1 MCKKLRYVLC
11 LALVLGL
18 AGAVAAQD
26 WDIEIPS
33 TRTPPTIDGQV
44 DGVWSI
50 SSVQYITVAIEGSV
64 DSPADASG
72 SWRAL
77 WDADNLYVIVDVND
91 EDLFNDSANSYQDD
105 SVEVY
110 FDGGNSKGPGA
121 PLSEDN
127 RQYTFGWTTDDIAG
141 TNQNIEG
148 VEHAQVNTVTG
159 WRIEIKLPWSSLQSA
174 APVLGDLIGIDCFY
188 NDDDNGAD
196 TRESQIATFA
206 GSSADWQI
214 PANWGTGIL
223 VRGSREK
230 ASGPSPEDGATDVLR
245 DAALAWMSGEF
256 AQTHDVYFG
265 TVFEDVNSASR
276 TDPLGVLVG
285 QGQTT
290 NSYDRAGLLE
300 YGQTYYWRI
309 DEVNGAPDNTIFK
322 GEMWSFTTELF
333 ADPIEG
339 VIATSNTV
347 PEAGG
352 TPEKTVDGSGLNE
365 AGEHSINAGDMWLG
379 VPVGDDPVW
388 IQYEFDRVYKL
399 HEMLVWNYNSQFEL
413 VLGFGFKD
421 VTVEYSENGTDW
433 MVLGD
438 EVFAQASARAAYTAN
453 TTVAFNG
460 VGAKYVRLT
469 ANSGHG
475 PMGQFGL
482 SEVRI
487 LAIPVQARQP
497 DPADGAG
504 DVDPAVILNW
514 RAGREAVSHEIYLSA
529 DEAAVTD
536 GTALIDTVGRNSYT
550 PAGLEF
556 GSTYFWK
563 INEVNEAEAVSVW
576 EGDVWSFGTQ
586 EYAVIDDFESYNDED
601 NLIYETWIDG
611 WVNETGSTVGY
622 LEAPFAEQTVV
633 NGGLQSMPL
642 TYDNSAAPF
651 YSEAEFDLGGANLNT
666 SGADRLR
673 LFVAGEAPS
682 FFEATEGGILMNG
695 IGSDIWETTDQFRY
709 AYKSLTGNGS
719 MVARVDSLD
728 NGPSTWAKAGVMIR
742 QGVGT
747 GSQHSFMCMTG
758 GDGNGASWQGRPD
771 EGQASVNTDA
781 TSPVAPPYWVKIER
795 AGNTLTGSISADGE
809 NWTQLGDPLTVA
821 MQDPV
826 LVGLALTSHN
836 TASATSAEFS
846 NVSFTGNVT
855 GAWQIAEIGATQPA
869 GNIPESL
876 YVALEDSSG
885 KIAVVTNPD
894 NGATARSGWTE
905 WVIPYNELGG
915 INLNS
920 VQTLY
925 IGAGD
930 RNNPSAGG
938 GGTIFIDDIGYGR
951 LAPEPAIENL
961 LANGGFEDGVMAP

>member
-1 MCKKLRYVLC
+1 MSKPLLHLVS
-11 LALVLGL
+11 LALVLGWV
-18 AGAVAAQD
+18 GAAAAQD

-33 TRTPPTIDGQV
+33 TSTPPVIDGKV

-50 SSVQYITVAIEGSV
+50 ASVQSV
-64 DSPADASG
+64 EIPVNGTPDSPEDSSAT
-72 SWRAL
+72 WQVL
-77 WDADNLYVIVDVND
+77 WDGGYLYVIVDVKDATLVND
-91 EDLFNDSANSYQDD
+91 TGTTWQDD
-105 SVEVY
+105 AIEFY

-121 PLSEDN
+121 PLSEDD
-127 RQYTFGWTTDDIAG
+127 RQYTFGWTTDDIQG
-141 TNQNIEG
+141 TNTDIDG
-148 VEHAQVNTVTG
+148 VEHAQVNTEGG
-159 WRIEIKLPWSSLQSA
+159 WRHEMKFPWSSLSDT
-174 APVLGDLIGIDCFY
+174 PHGLGDLIGIDCFI
-188 NDDDNGAD
+188 NDDDDGGD
-196 TRESQIATFA
+196 TRETQLATFA
-206 GSSADWQI
+206 GSGDDWQI
-214 PANWGTGIL
+214 PANWGIGIL
-223 VRGSREK
+223 VKGSQEK
-230 ASGPSPEDGATDVLR
+230 AAGPSPEDGAQGVSLDAVL
-245 DAALAWMSGEF
+245 DWSPGIF
-256 AQTHDVYFG
+256 ASTHDVYLGIGFD
-265 TVFEDVNSASR
+265 DVNDASRANTMDVMVSQGQSAS
-276 TDPLGVLVG
+276 
-285 QGQTT
+285 
-290 NSYDRAGLLE
+290 SYDPAGSLE

-309 DEVNGAPDNTIFK
+309 DEVNAAPDNTVFK
-322 GEMWSFTTELF
+322 GEVWSFSTEAF

-339 VIATSNTV
+339 IVATSSGSSDPPSG
-347 PEAGG
+347 PER
-352 TPEKTVDGSGLNE
+352 TIDGSGLNE
-365 AGEHSINAGDMWLG
+365 ADEHSLNAADMWLNIPEAG
-379 VPVGDDPVW
+379 ETVW

-413 VLGFGFKD
+413 VLGFGLKD

-438 EVFAQASARAAYTAN
+438 EVFAQATARATYAAN

-460 VGAKYVRLT
+460 VSAKYVRLT

-482 SEVRI
+482 SEVRF

-504 DVDPAVILNW
+504 DVDPGVVLNW
-514 RAGREAVSHEIYLSA
+514 RAGREAVSHEIYLSD
-529 DEAAVTD
+529 DEAAVMD
-536 GTALIDTVGRNSYT
+536 GTALIDTVVSNSYT

-601 NLIYETWIDG
+601 NFIYETWIDG

-622 LEAPFAEQTVV
+622 LQAPFAEQTVV

-642 TYDNSAAPF
+642 AYDNSAAPF
-651 YSEAEFDLGGANLNT
+651 YSEAEFDLGGADLNA

-673 LFVAGEAPS
+673 LFVAGEAPG
-682 FFEATEGGILMNG
+682 FFESTDGSVLMNG
-695 IGSDIWETTDQFRY
+695 IGADIWDTTDQFRY
-709 AYKSLTGNGS
+709 AYKSLTGDGS

-728 NGPSTWAKAGVMIR
+728 GGPSTWAKAGVMIR

-747 GSQHSFMCMTG
+747 GSQHSLMCLTG

-771 EGQASVNTDA
+771 EGQASVNADA
-781 TSPVAPPYWVKIER
+781 TSPVAPPYWVRIER

-809 NWTQLGDPLTVA
+809 NWMQLGDPRAVA

-826 LVGLALTSHN
+826 LIGLALTSHN
-836 TASATSAEFS
+836 TAVATSAEFS

-855 GAWQIAEIGATQPA
+855 GVWQIAEIGAAQPE

-885 KIAVVTNPD
+885 NVAVVTNPD
-894 NGATARSGWTE
+894 DGATAQSGWTE
-905 WVIPYNELGG
+905 WVIPYSELGG
-915 INLNS
+915 INLNN
-920 VQTLY
+920 VRTLY

-930 RNNPSAGG
+930 RNSPSAGG
-938 GGTIFIDDIGYGR
+938 TGLVFIDDVGYGR
-951 LAPEPAIENL
+951 P
-961 LANGGFEDGVMAP
+961 